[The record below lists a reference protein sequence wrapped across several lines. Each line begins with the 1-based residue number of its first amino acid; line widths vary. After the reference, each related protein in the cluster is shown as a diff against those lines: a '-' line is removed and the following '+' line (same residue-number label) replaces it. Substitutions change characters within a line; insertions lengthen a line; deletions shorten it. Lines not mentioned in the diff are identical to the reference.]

1 MLELAENFLLEGF
14 VRAWEEVAAL
24 RQAHAEGRLDAYLG
38 DARMTDGRA
47 ADPGAPAGGAEDA
60 ESAGTDSAGKELGGK
75 ELGGKE
81 LGGKEMARRLSARLA
96 LLLEAQARNA
106 RDFGSDEQRRQHRI
120 ALYATTALIDEIFL
134 MELDWPGR
142 EAWLDVLLEY
152 RFFRTRVAGQRF
164 FELAEQ
170 RLLGEGGGPAQA
182 DLAAIFLLALKLGFK
197 GAHRGA
203 LGEEKLRALR
213 ARLLKR
219 ARQGQAAPDGGH
231 LFPQAYQFQV
241 PGKDAR
247 LAPLRPWLRAGAL
260 ALAAYVLL
268 SSAIWFAEVQ
278 PFLGRHWS
286 S

>member
-38 DARMTDGRA
+38 DGENVA
-47 ADPGAPAGGAEDA
+47 APTAGEAAG
-60 ESAGTDSAGKELGGK
+60 SAVAKEMS
-75 ELGGKE
+75 
-81 LGGKEMARRLSARLA
+81 GKEMARRLSARLA
-96 LLLEAQARNA
+96 LLLEAQSRNA
-106 RDFGSDEQRRQHRI
+106 RDFGSDEQYRQHQI

-164 FELAEQ
+164 FELVEQ
-170 RLLGEGGGPAQA
+170 RLLRETGGASQA

-197 GAHRGA
+197 GAHRGK
-203 LGEEKLRALR
+203 LGEEKLRVLR

-219 ARQGQAAPDGGH
+219 AGQSAAVTDNGH

-241 PGKDAR
+241 TGKDAR
-247 LAPLRPWLRAGAL
+247 LAPLRPWLRAGAFT
-260 ALAAYVLL
+260 LAAYLL
-268 SSAIWFAEVQ
+268 FSSVIWLAEVQ

-286 S
+286 P

>member
-38 DARMTDGRA
+38 DADGGA
-47 ADPGAPAGGAEDA
+47 APA
-60 ESAGTDSAGKELGGK
+60 AGEATNETSGKEMS
-75 ELGGKE
+75 
-81 LGGKEMARRLSARLA
+81 GKEMARRLSARLA
-96 LLLEAQARNA
+96 LLLEAQSRNA
-106 RDFGSDEQRRQHRI
+106 RDFGSDEQRRQHQI

-164 FELAEQ
+164 FELVEQ
-170 RLLGEGGGPAQA
+170 LLLRETGGSGQA

-197 GAHRGA
+197 GAHRGT
-203 LGEEKLRALR
+203 LGAEKLRALR

-219 ARQGQAAPDGGH
+219 ARQGATAPDNGH

-241 PGKDAR
+241 TGKDAR
-247 LAPLRPWLRAGAL
+247 LAPLRPWLRAGVL
-260 ALAAYVLL
+260 ALAAYLLL
-268 SSAIWFAEVQ
+268 SSVIWLAEVQ

-286 S
+286 N